1 MKIRLLMSVIFV
13 VILAGLVAACGDSG
27 QSTPTQAT
35 INNAEVPDPCAAFT
49 KTDAEAVLGEP
60 VNEAERSEA
69 ESTKSCSYMTKGAAP
84 RIANVII
91 VKPCS
96 MADFSN
102 LAANPAAEPVEGIGM
117 HASWDKSVLLVHSK
131 SGDTC
136 VYATGGG
143 NPPGTDPASDKPALE
158 QAKKVAN
165 IVLGRLEGGTDSGT
179 DSGTGSVT
187 GGISGGSSGMGGM

>member
-1 MKIRLLMSVIFV
+1 MKLRFLIATIFV
-13 VILAGLVAACGDSG
+13 VLFAGVVAACGS
-27 QSTPTQAT
+27 STDTTSSTQAV
-35 INNAEVPDPCAAFT
+35 NNADVPDPCGAFT

-60 VNEAERSEA
+60 VNEAERSDA
-69 ESTKSCSYMTKGAAP
+69 DNTKSCSYMTKGAAP

-96 MADFSN
+96 MADYSN
-102 LAANPAAEPVEGIGM
+102 LATNPAAEPVEGIGM
-117 HASWDKSVLLVHSK
+117 HASWDKSVLLVHAA

-165 IVLGRLEGGTDSGT
+165 IVLAKLDSG
-179 DSGTGSVT
+179 SGSST
-187 GGISGGSSGMGGM
+187 GGM

>member
-1 MKIRLLMSVIFV
+1 MKTRLLISVI
-13 VILAGLVAACGDSG
+13 LVALIAAFAAACGS
-27 QSTPTQAT
+27 STADTGTSQAV
-35 INNAEVPDPCAAFT
+35 NNAAVPDPCAAFT
-49 KTDAEAVLGEP
+49 KSDAEAVLGEP
-60 VNEAERSEA
+60 VGEGERSEA
-69 ESTKSCSYMTKGAAP
+69 ENTKSCSYMTKATAP

-102 LAANPAAEPVEGIGM
+102 LAENPAAEPIQGIGM
-117 HASWDKSVLLVHSK
+117 HASWDKAVLLVHSK

-136 VYATGGG
+136 VYASGGG

-165 IVLGRLEGGTDSGT
+165 IVLGRIDGRVDGRG
-179 DSGTGSVT
+179 SGTGN
-187 GGISGGSSGMGGM
+187 GGSGGMGGM